1 MRKKWVKVMMR
12 ILAHVLALAALYI
25 AFSFS
30 LFLGLQ
36 VRPMY
41 GNAGIITVIGLV
53 VLYVYFGW
61 IKSIAKAKSRK

>member
-1 MRKKWVKVMMR
+1 MQNKWIKLMLRV
-12 ILAHVLALAALYI
+12 LAHVLAIALLYI
-25 AFSFS
+25 AFAFS

-41 GNAGIITVIGLV
+41 GNAGIITVIVLV

-61 IKSIAKAKSRK
+61 IKPIANAKSRR